1 MIDWAEETGIRRT
14 AIRVIF
20 AGTGYGRRLNRK
32 KDADM
37 MFNSM
42 YNYKFKIE

>member
-20 AGTGYGRRLNRK
+20 AGAGYGRRLNRK
-32 KDADM
+32 RIWN
-37 MFNSM
+37 FLSELC
-42 YNYKFKIE
+42 II